1 MTKDIK
7 FTWKKIYT
15 VVLVANAAYI
25 LFFYF
30 LMSIF
35 N

>member
-7 FTWKKIYT
+7 FTWKRIYT
-15 VVLVANAAYI
+15 IVLVVNAIYI
-25 LFFYF
+25 IFFYF
-30 LMSIF
+30 LMTIF